1 MAAKLVKVHGIQDDK
16 FRMEVTAGNH
26 TLVIDQPVPGGGTDS
41 GPNPLEY
48 FLVSLAGCIGAIGRI
63 IANQRKMDVKGF
75 RVDVDGELNTDN
87 LLGISSEQRAGF
99 SSITVSVHIDSEMT
113 EEEKTAYLK
122 EIDSRCPISDNI
134 CNSSHVNFQIV

>member
-1 MAAKLVKVHGIQDDK
+1 MAEKRVKITGIQDDK
-16 FRMEVTAGNH
+16 FRMEITAGNH
-26 TLVIDQPVPGGGTDS
+26 TLVVDQPRPIGGGDS

-63 IANQRKMDVKGF
+63 IANQRKMHVQGF

-87 LLGISSEQRAGF
+87 LLGISSEERAGYR
-99 SSITVSVHIDSEMT
+99 SIKVSVHIDAEMT
-113 EEEKTAYLK
+113 EEEKASYLS

-134 CNSSHVNFQIV
+134 CNLSNVRFELV

>member
-1 MAAKLVKVHGIQDDK
+1 MAAKRVKVSGIQDDS

-26 TLVIDQPVPGGGTDS
+26 TLVVDQPRPMGGVDS

-99 SSITVSVHIDSEMT
+99 TSIKVSVHIDAEMT
-113 EEEKTAYLK
+113 EEEKASYLS
-122 EIDSRCPISDNI
+122 EVDSRCPISDNI
-134 CNSSHVNFQIV
+134 CNPSNVSFELV